1 MSYGH
6 GVAVTPIQLI
16 TAVSAIANGGKLMT
30 PRIVSQLVDN
40 EGNVVKTIEPEVKR
54 QVISESTANTILELM
69 EEVVSEGTGSN
80 AYVPG
85 FRVAGKTGTA
95 QKIVDGRYAPGKY
108 IGSFVAVAPADD
120 PKVAV
125 LVIVDEPE
133 GIYYGG
139 SVAAPVAGQL
149 IEETLNYL
157 EVKPEYTE
165 EEKEEFHNTQ
175 IVPDVR
181 NLKIE
186 EAGRILTDLG
196 FRYTTESYDFDQ
208 NSVVIEQ
215 FPLPGTEVTKGSIID
230 LYLDV
235 DSKNK
240 D

>member
-1 MSYGH
+1 M
-6 GVAVTPIQLI
+6 
-16 TAVSAIANGGKLMT
+16 
-30 PRIVSQLVDN
+30 
-40 EGNVVKTIEPEVKR
+40 
-54 QVISESTANTILELM
+54 
-69 EEVVSEGTGSN
+69 
-80 AYVPG
+80 
-85 FRVAGKTGTA
+85 
-95 QKIVDGRYAPGKY
+95 
-108 IGSFVAVAPADD
+108 
-120 PKVAV
+120 
-125 LVIVDEPE
+125 
-133 GIYYGG
+133 
-139 SVAAPVAGQL
+139 AGQL